1 MQWQNA
7 LKRMQGNVKILKLS
21 LGLAWLGLAWLHETK
36 IYLYHNDLII
46 AYLIK
51 MSSGIIVFKLVI

>member
-1 MQWQNA
+1 LAW
-7 LKRMQGNVKILKLS
+7 

-36 IYLYHNDLII
+36 IYLYHKDLII

-51 MSSGIIVFKLVI
+51 NVKYLLALNLIKFKKCVGVR

>member
-21 LGLAWLGLAWLHETK
+21 LGLAWLHETK
-36 IYLYHNDLII
+36 IYLYHNALII

>member
-1 MQWQNA
+1 MKNF
-7 LKRMQGNVKILKLS
+7 KVI
-21 LGLAWLGLAWLHETK
+21 AWLGLAWLHETN

-51 MSSGIIVFKLVI
+51 MSSDIIVFKFVI

>member
-1 MQWQNA
+1 
-7 LKRMQGNVKILKLS
+7 MQGNVKILKLS
-21 LGLAWLGLAWLHETK
+21 LGLAWLGLAWLGLAWLHETK

-51 MSSGIIVFKLVI
+51 MSIIYLH